1 MSKVFYQLLITM
13 AEDLIVSCFST
24 EANNSVAGECQMN
37 LGVKKWTSMS
47 VGTGQLCHV
56 RRLAFYFIISFYLM
70 QHKPLWRS
78 KFSDTEDKK
87 DTDKNRNF
95 ENFAYK
101 FKASPEH
108 PIREPLTKTNLR
120 KIGAISDKV
129 WRLTRAYK
137 CSPEVSGGLLLFV
150 SC

>member
-1 MSKVFYQLLITM
+1 
-13 AEDLIVSCFST
+13 
-24 EANNSVAGECQMN
+24 
-37 LGVKKWTSMS
+37 
-47 VGTGQLCHV
+47 
-56 RRLAFYFIISFYLM
+56 M

-78 KFSDTEDKK
+78 KFQILRIKK
-87 DTDKNRNF
+87 TRTINRNF
-95 ENFAYK
+95 ENFAFK

-120 KIGAISDKV
+120 KIGVISDKV
-129 WRLTRAYK
+129 WRLTRACK